1 MELRIWKENRQHYLK
16 LCRNGR
22 IHMAGITGS
31 SMSGLSVMLRDLGY
45 QVTGSCDR
53 PSDKADELTK
63 KGINMTLAGIEG
75 VSLAEHGHP

>member
-1 MELRIWKENRQHYLK
+1 MEENRQHYLK
-16 LCRNGR
+16 LCQNGR
-22 IHMAGITGS
+22 IHMVGIAS
-31 SMSGLSVMLRDLGY
+31 SSISGLAVMLRDLGY

-75 VSLAEHGHP
+75 VSLAENGHP